1 MNEDEF
7 TRLMKR
13 KYEKRI
19 GAAIS
24 KDSKI
29 PQNNE
34 NIPITSK
41 DYNDF
46 LNQFAPSKMNFY
58 EKMCRFSESLFK
70 VAPPKNMIKS
80 LKEDIETAHLNITP
94 EGAMSF
100 AMVFPIFFILFGLL
114 LMAVLSFLTGQFEL
128 IVMLF
133 ILGFGVLMI
142 QPFQKI
148 PALIATRW
156 RMRASNQMI
165 LCIFY
170 VVTYLRHTS
179 NLEAAIRFAANHLTP
194 PLSIDLKKILWDVE
208 SGRYSTITE
217 ALNAYLERWRGHND
231 EFIET
236 FRIIESTLSE
246 SSNERRMATLDRAL
260 NSILE
265 ATYEKMLTFAQNLKS
280 PIDSLN
286 MMGIVLPILSLII
299 LPLVAGMMEG
309 VKWYHISMMYNV
321 LIPFLVFYMALEIL
335 STRPT
340 GYGGSGVEDE
350 FVDLSKKQKVDVNI
364 SGIKFKITPMAAGA
378 FIFVVFLAIGFSPL
392 IIRAFNP
399 NFELPI
405 IEGIINFMGY
415 ITPPD
420 GGKPIGPFGL
430 GAVVLSFFIPLG
442 LGLGLGVY
450 KKLRYKNLNEMRK
463 DAETLE
469 KEFESSLYMLGNRLA
484 DGTSPEMAI
493 SHVAETTTGSIVAR
507 FFSIIAD
514 NIRRLGMGV
523 DEAIF
528 DKQRGAL
535 SYYPSNIIE
544 SAMKIL
550 TESIRRGYQVASRAM
565 MNFAEYLK
573 QIHRVNERLKDI
585 LTDVLSSIKSQMSF
599 LTPLIGGIVVGITGL
614 LSNIINLVNEKAG
627 SITSQNAVQGAPTTG
642 VPMDAMSF
650 FGVGIP
656 TYYFQLVVGFYVVE
670 VIIIMSYLHSTIEK
684 GEDNVHRGFSM
695 GNDVI
700 RGTMLYFL
708 VGVVTSIMFSLIT
721 IGIRQFMG
729 T

>member
-1 MNEDEF
+1 MNEDDF
-7 TRLMKR
+7 TRLMKQ
-13 KYEKRI
+13 KYERRI
-19 GAAIS
+19 KEATS

-29 PQNNE
+29 PKDNE

-46 LNQFAPSKMNFY
+46 LNQYAPSHMNFY
-58 EKMCRFSESLFK
+58 EKMCKFSENLFK
-70 VAPPKNMIKS
+70 VAPPKKMVKS
-80 LKEDIETAHLNITP
+80 LNEDIETAHLNITP

-100 AMVFPIFFILFGLL
+100 AMIFPIFFILFGLL
-114 LMAVLSFLTGQFEL
+114 FMAVLSVLTGQFEL

-133 ILGFGVLMI
+133 FLGFGVLMI

-148 PALIATRW
+148 PSLLATRW
-156 RMRASNQMI
+156 RMRASNQMV

-179 NLEAAIRFAANHLTP
+179 NLEAAMRFAANHLTP

-208 SGRYSTITE
+208 SGRYSTVAE
-217 ALNAYLERWRGHND
+217 SLNAYLERWRGHND

-246 SSNERRMATLDRAL
+246 SSNERRMETLDRAL

-265 ATYEKMLTFAQNLKS
+265 ATYEKMLTFAQDLKS
-280 PIDSLN
+280 PVDSLN

-309 VKWYHISMMYNV
+309 VKWYHIAMLYNV
-321 LIPFLVFYMALEIL
+321 LIPFLVFYMALQIL

-340 GYGGSGVEDE
+340 GYGGSGVENE
-350 FVDLSKKQKVDVNI
+350 FVDLSKKSKVDVNLG
-364 SGIKFKITPMAAGA
+364 GIKFKVTPMVAGV
-378 FIFVVFLAIGFSPL
+378 FIFLVFFAIGLSP
-392 IIRAFNP
+392 IIIHAVNP
-399 NFELPI
+399 NFEFPI

-415 ITPPD
+415 ITPSD
-420 GGKPIGPFGL
+420 GGPPIGPFGL
-430 GAVVLSFFIPLG
+430 GALILSFFIPVG
-442 LGLGLGVY
+442 LGLGVGVY
-450 KKLRYKNLNEMRK
+450 KKLRYQKLNEVRK
-463 DAETLE
+463 DAEVLE

-484 DGTSPEMAI
+484 DGTSPELAI
-493 SHVAETTTGSIVAR
+493 SHVAQTTTGSIVAR

-550 TESIRRGYQVASRAM
+550 TESIRRGYHVASRAM

-585 LTDVLSSIKSQMSF
+585 LTDILSSIKSQMSF

-614 LSNIINLVNEKAG
+614 LSNIINLVNETSAT
-627 SITSQNAVQGAPTTG
+627 ITNQNAAQNAPAAM
-642 VPMDAMSF
+642 PMEAMNF
-650 FGVGIP
+650 FGIGIP

-684 GEDNVHRGFSM
+684 GEDDVHRGFSM
-695 GNDVI
+695 GKDVI
-700 RGTMLYFL
+700 KGTMLYFL
-708 VGVVTSIMFSLIT
+708 VGVVTSVMFSLIT
-721 IGIRQFMG
+721 IGIKQFMG
-729 T
+729 P